1 MSSEEG
7 KLFVGGLNFNTDEQA
22 LEDHFSS
29 FGPISEV
36 VVVKDRETQRSRGFG
51 FITFTNPEHASDAMR
66 AMNGE
71 SLDGRQIR
79 VDHAGKSARGT
90 RGGAFGAHG
99 RGRSYSRGGGDQGYG
114 SSRYDSRPG
123 GYGYGRS
130 RDYSGRLLS
139 ISTALTYLTQPAHL
153 TAFLGL
159 QPPLLSE
166 VHIHKE

>member
-71 SLDGRQIR
+71 VRPPACR
-79 VDHAGKSARGT
+79 
-90 RGGAFGAHG
+90 GAFSLSATFFVLSVFPLCLPGAAWPRNPAVSTH
-99 RGRSYSRGGGDQGYG
+99 RSMTAFCSRGWRAAADRAGL
-114 SSRYDSRPG
+114 PG
-123 GYGYGRS
+123 R
-130 RDYSGRLLS
+130 RRLVLHE
-139 ISTALTYLTQPAHL
+139 AEK
-153 TAFLGL
+153 
-159 QPPLLSE
+159 PP
-166 VHIHKE
+166 VDG